1 MPPAVSVVIRSYERG
16 AALIELVEAV
26 LRQRDAPEFEIV
38 VVEQSQRHSAEHAR
52 RLAELERD
60 PRVRILRHPPLG
72 GPAARNVGS
81 RASRG
86 ELLVFMDDDDL
97 PGSDRWLAR
106 HVANFV
112 DERCLAVTGRQ
123 LEPAKPPPSPRE
135 LARARRRVLS
145 FIPILM
151 WQCVYTIA
159 DRRRRIESVHG
170 GNTSIRRSVLER
182 VGLWDE
188 CTTIEDEQSFNYRL
202 RRGIRPGEYLVFD
215 PRATMIRRRDIP
227 GGMGKR
233 DLRVASIGARM
244 FEFQHR
250 VLAYYFP
257 IRFVALYPVYIA
269 ALYVICVDWIWNDL
283 HRQGSWLR
291 RGLLSLGVL
300 AAFPL
305 LYASWG
311 AGLIAQRIRR
321 GPARRGI
328 ERVPILEP
336 LAIVAR

>member
-1 MPPAVSVVIRSYERG
+1 MPAVSVVIRSYERG
-16 AALIELVEAV
+16 AALLELVEAV
-26 LRQRDAPEFEIV
+26 LHQRDAPAFEVI
-38 VVEQSQRHSAEHAR
+38 VVEQSQRLLPEHR
-52 RLAELERD
+52 TRLAELERD

-72 GPAARNVGS
+72 GPAARNLGA
-81 RASRG
+81 RAARG
-86 ELLVFMDDDDL
+86 EILVFMDDDDL
-97 PGSDRWLAR
+97 PASDDWLAR

-123 LEPAKPPPSPRE
+123 LEPAKPPPSPAQ

-151 WQCVYTIA
+151 WQCVYTVA

-202 RRGIRPGEYLVFD
+202 RRDMQTGEYLCFD
-215 PRATMIRRRDIP
+215 PSAAMIRRRDIA
-227 GGMGKR
+227 GGMSKR
-233 DLRVASIGARM
+233 ELGVAALGARM

-250 VLAYYFP
+250 VLAHYFP
-257 IRFVALYPVYIA
+257 VRFVALYPVYIA
-269 ALYVICVDWIWNDL
+269 MLYVLCVEWIWNDL
-283 HRQGSWLR
+283 HHQGSALR
-291 RGLLSLGVL
+291 RTLLSLGVL

-305 LYASWG
+305 LYASWTVRL
-311 AGLIAQRIRR
+311 ASRIRR
-321 GPARRGI
+321 RPARRGI
-328 ERVPILEP
+328 ERAPVLEP
-336 LAIVAR
+336 LAVVAR